1 MFVLNKK
8 FLTRCYMVAPDLR
21 QDWQSQNL
29 CRVIPCAAYLLLSST
44 NRFPVKSTTGSGSQT
59 RPVHYTVQGQAAH
72 ISATSCLSSSALG
85 LDANLRSNFTNR
97 VARRLICAQRDVWEC
112 GGLEPL
118 LASWCV
124 FISKPVSDT
133 ETSDGSPTIF
143 WLGVR
148 EDFLSSPNLTI
159 CSTQL
164 RIFPYRFNRTKVQT
178 QQLKSIYNIVS
189 TSTNRLSSLLKLLVG
204 IQNWILEPQLFRSH

>member
-21 QDWQSQNL
+21 QDCQSQNL

-97 VARRLICAQRDVWEC
+97 VARGLICAQRDVKC
-112 GGLEPL
+112 G
-118 LASWCV
+118 
-124 FISKPVSDT
+124 
-133 ETSDGSPTIF
+133 
-143 WLGVR
+143 LGVW
-148 EDFLSSPNLTI
+148 
-159 CSTQL
+159 
-164 RIFPYRFNRTKVQT
+164 RIRAV
-178 QQLKSIYNIVS
+178 
-189 TSTNRLSSLLKLLVG
+189 VG
-204 IQNWILEPQLFRSH
+204 IMMCLHQQTCK